1 MCPSRIERTTHI
13 STTRGNAVP
22 QGTPLRS
29 AAPRTTSFG
38 VVAGLLV
45 LLVGG
50 ALATAGPAAAAEDTS
65 HPVVRVVKGP
75 SCSPG
80 GMVFDVVA
88 RTTPYSVRLA
98 TTRTPAGEDSG
109 TVQPGATLRL
119 RGADVAYGE
128 TVDSRLEYTALD
140 GSGTSYVD
148 ELDDWTMT
156 RPSKADCDAV
166 AAPSPADSSA
176 GTAASSAPAS
186 SASSSAAAPASTGEG
201 SAGPP
206 SPLPGT
212 PAPERAAAD
221 RNAGSATVTAIDAGG
236 AFTLLGAGFQPGER
250 VTVHLHG
257 SGDVLGVGH
266 RRARR
271 RGARA
276 HPAAHRL
283 DGRRAERRPGRGPVR
298 GHRRGP
304 PAGRGGPVAGRPP
317 RHRQPVVAD
326 RRLRRAREHGRRRWC
341 RWWAAAGPRRGSGAP
356 EPSARRSAAAAE
368 GVEEDASAGP
378 RD

>member
-98 TTRTPAGEDSG
+98 TTRNPAGEDSG

-257 SGDVLGVGH
+257 SGDVLASATAGPDGAV
-266 RRARR
+266 RARIQLPTGSTD
-271 RGARA
+271 GAQSVDLVGDRSEVTA
-276 HPAAHRL
+276 GVRLQVTAAQS
-283 DGRRAERRPGRGPVR
+283 
-298 GHRRGP
+298 
-304 PAGRGGPVAGRPP
+304 PVAP
-317 RHRQPVVAD
+317 RGTGNLWSLIAACVALVSTVGGLVSVV
-326 RRLRRAREHGRRRWC
+326 
-341 RWWAAAGPRRGSGAP
+341 GS
-356 EPSARRSAAAAE
+356 RRSAPRFR
-368 GVEEDASAGP
+368 SA
-378 RD
+378 